1 MRVLGSFA
9 AMASAMA
16 LVGCGEG
23 ATSTAQASGGEAQG
37 EKVVAIGCP
46 KAPQANCVTIVAKGK
61 AYDVTHAGIDL
72 GRGVAVA
79 VTGRSAGEVTPCG
92 PKLTD
97 VKVEYQGIQC
107 AAPAPPPAAD

>member
-1 MRVLGSFA
+1 MRVTVSFA

-23 ATSTAQASGGEAQG
+23 ATSSAQASGGEAQG

-46 KAPQANCVTIVAKGK
+46 KSPQPSCVTIAAKGK
-61 AYDVTHAGIDL
+61 TYDVTHAGIDMS
-72 GRGVAVA
+72 RGVAVS
-79 VTGRSAGEVTPCG
+79 VTGRAAGEVTPCG
-92 PKLTD
+92 PKLAD

-107 AAPAPPPAAD
+107 AAPAPAAD